1 MSITPHSRPVIG
13 VTLDSEEPGGYSDSP
28 WYALRQNYM
37 SSLVELGAVPLAL
50 PHHGELSNEF
60 LSLCDGIIVTG
71 GAFDVPPAM
80 FNALQSSDQV
90 RLKPG
95 RTEFE
100 TEIVKGAMLR
110 DMPLLGICGG
120 EQLLAVL
127 TGGTL
132 IQHIPD
138 TLPHALEHSTTVDTE
153 NAGGKIRA
161 RHPVEILDGTKLSKL
176 VSVRNYEVNS
186 SHHQAV
192 QSVGKNCRVNA
203 LSPDGVIEGLECDD
217 YYFCMGVQWH
227 PEYLQ
232 NPQDRELLKAFV
244 EAADDYK
251 NARRSSGKAMAKAM
265 NESHVNRSGDS
276 ANNQ

>member
-1 MSITPHSRPVIG
+1 MQTKFQSRPVIG
-13 VTLDSEEPGGYSDSP
+13 VTLDSEEAGGYADYP

-37 SSLVELGAVPLAL
+37 ASLAELGAVPLAL
-50 PHHGELSNEF
+50 PHHGELADEF
-60 LSLCDGIIVTG
+60 LALCDGIIVTG
-71 GAFDVPPAM
+71 GAFDVPPEL
-80 FNALQSSDQV
+80 FNEQQSSDQV
-90 RLKPG
+90 RLKPA
-95 RTEFE
+95 RTLFE
-100 TEIVKGAMLR
+100 SAIVKGAMLR

-138 TLPHALEHSTTVDTE
+138 ALPDALEHSTTVDTE
-153 NAGGKIRA
+153 NAGGKKRA
-161 RHPVEILDGTKLSKL
+161 RHQVEILENTRLSKL
-176 VSVRNYEVNS
+176 VSARTYEVNS

-192 QSVGKNCRVNA
+192 KTLGSGCRVNA
-203 LSPDGVIEGLECDD
+203 VSPDGVIEGIECDD
-217 YYFCMGVQWH
+217 YYFCLGVQWH

-232 NPQDRELLKAFV
+232 HEQDRQLLKAFV

-265 NESHVNRSGDS
+265 NLSHGK
-276 ANNQ
+276 

>member
-13 VTLDSEEPGGYSDSP
+13 VTLDSEEAGGYADYP

-37 SSLVELGAVPLAL
+37 ASLAELGAVPLAL
-50 PHHGELSNEF
+50 PHHGELADEF
-60 LSLCDGIIVTG
+60 LALCDGIIVTG
-71 GAFDVPPAM
+71 GAFDVPPEL
-80 FNALQSSDQV
+80 FNEQQSSDQV
-90 RLKPG
+90 RLKPA
-95 RTEFE
+95 RTLFE
-100 TEIVKGAMLR
+100 SAIVKGAMLR

-138 TLPHALEHSTTVDTE
+138 ALPDALEHSTTADTE
-153 NAGGKIRA
+153 NAGGKKRA
-161 RHPVEILDGTKLSKL
+161 RHPVEILENTRLSKL
-176 VSVRNYEVNS
+176 VSARTYEVNS

-192 QSVGKNCRVNA
+192 KTLGSGCRVNA
-203 LSPDGVIEGLECDD
+203 VSPDGVIEGIECDD
-217 YYFCMGVQWH
+217 YYFCLGVQWH

-232 NPQDRELLKAFV
+232 NEQDRQLLKAFV

-265 NESHVNRSGDS
+265 NLSHGK
-276 ANNQ
+276 

>member
-13 VTLDSEEPGGYSDSP
+13 VTLDSEEAGGYADYP

-37 SSLVELGAVPLAL
+37 ASLAELGAVPLAL
-50 PHHGELSNEF
+50 PHHGELADEF
-60 LSLCDGIIVTG
+60 LALCDGIIVTG
-71 GAFDVPPAM
+71 GAFDVPPEL
-80 FNALQSSDQV
+80 FNEQQSSDQV
-90 RLKPG
+90 RLKPA
-95 RTEFE
+95 RTLFE
-100 TEIVKGAMLR
+100 SAIVKGAMLR

-138 TLPHALEHSTTVDTE
+138 ALPDALEHSTTADTE
-153 NAGGKIRA
+153 NAGGKKRA
-161 RHPVEILDGTKLSKL
+161 RHPIEILENTRLSKL
-176 VSVRNYEVNS
+176 VSARTYEVNS

-192 QSVGKNCRVNA
+192 KTLGSGCRVNA
-203 LSPDGVIEGLECDD
+203 VSPDGVIEGIECDD
-217 YYFCMGVQWH
+217 YYFCLGVQWH

-232 NPQDRELLKAFV
+232 NEQDRQLLKAFV

-265 NESHVNRSGDS
+265 NLSHGK
-276 ANNQ
+276 

>member
-13 VTLDSEEPGGYSDSP
+13 VTLDSEEAGGYADYP

-37 SSLVELGAVPLAL
+37 ASLAELGAVPLAL
-50 PHHGELSNEF
+50 PHHGELADEF
-60 LSLCDGIIVTG
+60 LALCDGIIVTG
-71 GAFDVPPAM
+71 GAFDVPPEL
-80 FNALQSSDQV
+80 FNEQQSSDQV
-90 RLKPG
+90 RLKPA
-95 RTEFE
+95 RTLFE
-100 TEIVKGAMLR
+100 SAIVKGAMLR

-138 TLPHALEHSTTVDTE
+138 ALPDALEHSTTADPE
-153 NAGGKIRA
+153 NAGGKKRA
-161 RHPVEILDGTKLSKL
+161 RHPIEILENTRLSKL
-176 VSVRNYEVNS
+176 VSARTYEVNS

-192 QSVGKNCRVNA
+192 KTLGSGCRVNA
-203 LSPDGVIEGLECDD
+203 VSPDGVIEGIECDD
-217 YYFCMGVQWH
+217 YYFCLGVQWH

-232 NPQDRELLKAFV
+232 NEQDRQLLKAFV

-265 NESHVNRSGDS
+265 NLSHGK
-276 ANNQ
+276 

>member
-1 MSITPHSRPVIG
+1 MSITPHSRPIIG
-13 VTLDSEEPGGYSDSP
+13 VTLDSEEAGGYADYP

-37 SSLVELGAVPLAL
+37 TSLAELGAVPLAL
-50 PHHGELSNEF
+50 PHHAELADEF
-60 LSLCDGIIVTG
+60 LALCDGIIVTG
-71 GAFDVPPAM
+71 GAFDVPPEL
-80 FNALQSSDQV
+80 FNEQQSSDQV
-90 RLKPG
+90 RLKPA
-95 RTEFE
+95 RTLFE
-100 TEIVKGAMLR
+100 TAIVKGAMRR

-138 TLPHALEHSTTVDTE
+138 ALPNALEHSTTVDTE
-153 NAGGKIRA
+153 NAGGKKRA
-161 RHPVEILDGTKLSKL
+161 RHQIEILDNTRLSKL
-176 VSVRNYEVNS
+176 VSARNYVVNS

-192 QSVGKNCRVNA
+192 KSLGPGCRVNA
-203 LSPDGVIEGLECDD
+203 VAPDGVIEGIECDD

-232 NPQDRELLKAFV
+232 HEQDRQLLKAFI

-251 NARRSSGKAMAKAM
+251 NAHRSSGKAMAKAM
-265 NESHVNRSGDS
+265 NQSRGK
-276 ANNQ
+276 

>member
-1 MSITPHSRPVIG
+1 MPITPHSKPVIG
-13 VTLDSEEPGGYSDSP
+13 VTLDSEEAGGYADYP

-37 SSLVELGAVPLAL
+37 TSLAELGAVPLAL
-50 PHHGELSNEF
+50 PHHGELADEF
-60 LSLCDGIIVTG
+60 LTLCDGIIVTG
-71 GAFDVPPAM
+71 GAFDVPPEL
-80 FNALQSSDQV
+80 FNEQQSSSQV
-90 RLKPG
+90 RLKPA
-95 RTEFE
+95 RTAFE
-100 TEIVKGAMLR
+100 SAIVKGAMVR

-138 TLPHALEHSTTVDTE
+138 ALPEALEHSTTVDTE
-153 NAGGKIRA
+153 NAGGKKRA
-161 RHPVEILDGTKLSKL
+161 RHPIEILENTRLSKL
-176 VSVRNYEVNS
+176 VSARNYEVNS

-192 QSVGKNCRVNA
+192 KTLGAGCRVNA
-203 LSPDGVIEGLECDD
+203 VSPDGVIEGIECED

-232 NPQDRELLKAFV
+232 HQHDRELLKAFV

-251 NARRSSGKAMAKAM
+251 NARRSSGKAMAKIL
-265 NESHVNRSGDS
+265 
-276 ANNQ
+276 NQSRGE